1 LSANVL
7 PPSSNQGKR
16 IYLIYLLELSSVKVC
31 GVYADRQRISLQG
44 AVLTSEA
51 LKGRSVLK
59 C

>member
-1 LSANVL
+1 MSANVL

-44 AVLTSEA
+44 ACKA
-51 LKGRSVLK
+51 P